1 MANNCSLDSED
12 GKLFEK
18 ASRQG
23 LVASNI
29 FYQEVM
35 EWLAKILR

>member
-1 MANNCSLDSED
+1 MASCLSKQS
-12 GKLFEK
+12 
-18 ASRQG
+18 